1 MTDYLEEQKNE
12 IEALQSIYPD
22 EFEGISETE
31 FRISIYPEEQ
41 DLENPRAL
49 SLHVIYTPNY
59 PDELPEYEIEI
70 IQGQVP
76 ESYLSRIEQSVK
88 QAAEESI
95 GMAMVFS
102 LVMIIKEEL
111 DNIVLDVKRAEEELV
126 KEKKRKEEEAEQAK
140 FVGTKVTRD
149 SFLDWKK
156 KFDAEIAEKDAVAR
170 AQKAKELKGK
180 LTGRQLFEQ
189 DKTLAMSDASY
200 MDEGDVSVDV
210 SQFDKEDRAGA
221 FDDQYKD
228 EEENPVWKNVD

>member
-22 EFEGISETE
+22 EFEE

-41 DLENPRAL
+41 DPENPRAL

-126 KEKKRKEEEAEQAK
+126 KEKRRKEEEAEQAK
-140 FVGTKVTRD
+140 FVGTKVTRE

-189 DKTLAMSDASY
+189 DKTLAMSDAGY

-221 FDDQYKD
+221 FDDQHKD